1 MKRFLVLLLL
11 FTTLTSLQAQRRKT
25 VKKKPEPQ
33 LPEGLNGMTV
43 ERALNTYDFAAAET
57 LLKFE
62 IANLEREKLSTIG
75 KEEQLAWVQKAQIKL
90 NAVERVTFIDS
101 LIVPRNEVLRHI
113 HLSPE
118 CGTLLRTGD
127 FFQTQD
133 TLDCTA
139 FVSQLGDQVFYAQ
152 ADKTGNVD
160 LYMRDLYGDGSS
172 SAPRT
177 LDGISGKGNSRNYPY
192 MMTDGLTIYFAA
204 QGNESLGGYDIFMS
218 RYDSDEHKF
227 LAPENIG
234 MPFNSPANDYL
245 YVIDEFNNLGWFVT
259 DRNMPENSVCIYIF
273 IPNETRKVYIPE
285 EVGNERLRKLARIT
299 SIRDTWSDEN
309 AVRQAQLQLQKSR
322 QEMQETT
329 TEALDFVLTDNVV
342 YHRKSDFHTPLAQQ
356 TFAEWEKNKEELR
369 KIRKTL
375 NLLRNN
381 YHTANQTQRG
391 ALKSEI
397 LQLEQNEENLV
408 SQIKKQENAI
418 RKAELG
424 L

>member
-43 ERALNTYDFAAAET
+43 ERALNIYDFAAAET

-62 IANLEREKLSTIG
+62 IANLEKDKLSTIG

-245 YVIDEFNNLGWFVT
+245 YVIDEFYNLGWFVT
-259 DRNMPENSVCIYIF
+259 DRHMPENSVCIYIF

-309 AVRQAQLQLQKSR
+309 VVRQAQLQLQKSR
-322 QEMQETT
+322 LEMLETASD
-329 TEALDFVLTDNVV
+329 ALDFVLTDNVV
-342 YHRKSDFHTPLAQQ
+342 YHRKSDFHTPLA
-356 TFAEWEKNKEELR
+356 
-369 KIRKTL
+369 
-375 NLLRNN
+375 
-381 YHTANQTQRG
+381 
-391 ALKSEI
+391 
-397 LQLEQNEENLV
+397 
-408 SQIKKQENAI
+408 
-418 RKAELG
+418 
-424 L
+424 

>member
-11 FTTLTSLQAQRRKT
+11 FTTLTSLQAQRRKA

-62 IANLEREKLSTIG
+62 IANFEKDKLSTIG

-172 SAPRT
+172 SAPRA
-177 LDGISGKGNSRNYPY
+177 LDGISGKGNSRN
-192 MMTDGLTIYFAA
+192 
-204 QGNESLGGYDIFMS
+204 
-218 RYDSDEHKF
+218 
-227 LAPENIG
+227 
-234 MPFNSPANDYL
+234 
-245 YVIDEFNNLGWFVT
+245 
-259 DRNMPENSVCIYIF
+259 
-273 IPNETRKVYIPE
+273 
-285 EVGNERLRKLARIT
+285 
-299 SIRDTWSDEN
+299 
-309 AVRQAQLQLQKSR
+309 
-322 QEMQETT
+322 
-329 TEALDFVLTDNVV
+329 
-342 YHRKSDFHTPLAQQ
+342 
-356 TFAEWEKNKEELR
+356 
-369 KIRKTL
+369 
-375 NLLRNN
+375 
-381 YHTANQTQRG
+381 
-391 ALKSEI
+391 
-397 LQLEQNEENLV
+397 
-408 SQIKKQENAI
+408 
-418 RKAELG
+418 
-424 L
+424 